1 MFKIMS
7 KKISLITIP
16 TLTASLLVGCNQTEV
31 KPSYSEIESS
41 SSEVESSYSETFKN
55 QFLYMANTFNEEE
68 GFTDIYHPIQWD
80 DVQKAPHLSEN
91 LTITSLSETEIETEF
106 VKKLSDLEFEI
117 AALDKKLYEHESMEE
132 EEYKQ
137 LHTQYVELVQ
147 QYYEEVY
154 EDLEVDEETVTKTD
168 NTTAI
173 NQCLFYAMMGE
184 ENNED
189 AITLMKEGFSA
200 IGLITS
206 LMQIGMPDSEY
217 IDFLLNNI
225 YLVDDEENIYGKLSY
240 NIKLN
245 HDKKALVQTMKF
257 VKYYEGMEQEMKEFE
272 KKLEE
277 LKKEEE

>member
-1 MFKIMS
+1 MS
-7 KKISLITIP
+7 KKVSLAILP
-16 TLTASLLVGCNQTEV
+16 TLAASLLVGCSQT
-31 KPSYSEIESS
+31 
-41 SSEVESSYSETFKN
+41 EVESSYSEAFKN
-55 QFLYMANTFNEEE
+55 QFLYMANTFNKEE

-257 VKYYEGMEQEMKEFE
+257 VKYYEGMEQEMKEFQE
-272 KKLEE
+272 TLEE
-277 LKKEEE
+277 LEKEEE